1 MGGRRASNDYV
12 VLDILIF
19 VVAKVWV
26 ATSGLLRERNRYV
39 KTKRNGAGHTP
50 AELRALATRHIFYT
64 N

>member
-39 KTKRNGAGHTP
+39 KTKRNGRAHTRR
-50 AELRALATRHIFYT
+50 AESTSD
-64 N
+64 